1 VHKGGKI
8 MSISIELKRNYIPI
22 KIGEIELQFDTS
34 LENISRLTTLQ
45 EEIAERF
52 NKYQLELIER
62 SNNGE
67 FDDLKKGVIN
77 KQVIDEAFEMQ
88 KKMTEIKYDVLFGDG
103 TFAKLYKRYPDLDA
117 LDHAFDEV
125 DTMLG
130 AELDRLG
137 RERAKASGAVAESF
151 VKKAKAKKTKKTSK
165 K

>member
-1 VHKGGKI
+1 
-8 MSISIELKRNYIPI
+8 MSISIELKRNHIPI

-34 LENISRLTTLQ
+34 LENISRLSSLQ

-52 NKYQLELIER
+52 NKYQLELVER

-67 FDDLKKGVIN
+67 FDDLKEGIVN
-77 KQVIDEAFEMQ
+77 KEVIDEAFKMQ

-103 TFAKLYKRYPDLDA
+103 TFAKLYERYPDIDA

-137 RERAKASGAVAESF
+137 QERAKASGAVAESF
-151 VKKAKAKKTKKTSK
+151 VKKAKAKKTKKASK